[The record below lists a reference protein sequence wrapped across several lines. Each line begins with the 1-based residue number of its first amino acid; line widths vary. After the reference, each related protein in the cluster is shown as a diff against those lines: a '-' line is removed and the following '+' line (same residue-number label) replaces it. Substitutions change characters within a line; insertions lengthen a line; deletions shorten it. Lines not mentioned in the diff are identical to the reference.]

1 MKKTINVLEL
11 EANYRPD
18 EYKIH
23 PGSYVEIL
31 ATEEIM
37 YLVPIPRKEA
47 PPYEWD

>member
-23 PGSYVEIL
+23 PEGYVEIL

-37 YLVPIPRKEA
+37 YLVPIPRKNT
-47 PPYEWD
+47 PPYKWD